1 MPTYLDMLP
10 DEIYHMIYRPIFADV
25 IKERV
30 RRRVLD
36 LKHRTLNHYH
46 TLDAYDLLFKRCR
59 INRSIV
65 YAWLLGIKKEE
76 KASEEGEGEGLE
88 GVDHTGR
95 TRGGVRRSCACSR
108 QPARATRTQE
118 RENA

>member
-10 DEIYHMIYRPIFADV
+10 DEVYHMIYRPIFADV
-25 IKERV
+25 TKECV

-65 YAWLLGIKKEE
+65 YAWLLGIKKTGNRIWTDGDNLYSYEMMIGYTHNCE
-76 KASEEGEGEGLE
+76 KVVKLYTAK
-88 GVDHTGR
+88 TGHY
-95 TRGGVRRSCACSR
+95 RS
-108 QPARATRTQE
+108 
-118 RENA
+118 